1 MTLSEVLD
9 PMTESSRGLRPFRNR
24 CLRTIAPRT
33 ENEGRTGCGSQE
45 SGRSRG
51 SIREDLIITAFL
63 RELLGRISRTMK
75 QLGPLAL
82 ST

>member
-9 PMTESSRGLRPFRNR
+9 PMTQSSRGLRPFRNR

-33 ENEGRTGCGSQE
+33 ENEGRTGFGSQD

-51 SIREDLIITAFL
+51 SIREELIITTFL
-63 RELLGRISRTMK
+63 RKLLGLSRTMK
-75 QLGPLAL
+75 QRGPLR
-82 ST
+82 